1 MVIKITRIL
10 LLVIAI
16 IVAAIYLPHFYWMI
30 FDINIRTPYVMYSA
44 VTDDFMFYRY
54 RNQELFYVDKQG
66 KEYSRDQFEELLPL
80 QNYRQLSSSGKMPD
94 SLRGQKIDIRDVRDN
109 NITYRVTPEDF
120 DNLQIQLYPL
130 FESQSGRVRLEMP
143 REFFRIARRM
153 EFIDADKNEVNEE
166 MSARFTSALTAQGF
180 QFPAKLIS
188 GNPNPKKA
196 FDEGYFV
203 VDAGNA
209 VFHLKQVK
217 GEPFCVKTAIPSD
230 IPIAAIVMREF
241 SLREFYGLL
250 FTQANDVYLIS
261 YENYQLIKLPI
272 EGYNREADVFTLS
285 ADLFFRVMTLRS
297 DSEIRAFVTDRDY
310 KIINTYSE
318 TWKTKFQMT
327 RGIVA
332 SYLFPFSI
340 ELTAAKSKLVNLY
353 FHFSSW
359 HYFLGNL
366 FFFVLAIGLLLWK
379 KSPVSNNIFELTVIL
394 VTGVYGLVAV
404 LIFEKVG
411 KTI

>member
-1 MVIKITRIL
+1 MVIKITRML
-10 LLVIAI
+10 LLIIAI

-30 FDINIRTPYVMYSA
+30 FDVNIRTPYVMYSA

-54 RNQELFYVDKQG
+54 RNQDMYYVDNQG

-94 SLRGQKIDIRDVRDN
+94 SLRGQKIDIREVRDN
-109 NITYRVTPEDF
+109 YITYRVSPEDF

-143 REFFRIARRM
+143 REFFRITERM
-153 EFIDADKNEVNEE
+153 EFIDAEKNIINEE
-166 MSARFTSALTAQGF
+166 ISARFTSALTARGF

-203 VDAGNA
+203 VDASNA
-209 VFHLKQVK
+209 VFHIKQVK
-217 GEPFCVKTAIPSD
+217 GEPFCVKTSIPSD

-250 FTQANDVYLIS
+250 FTQSNDVYLIS
-261 YENYQLIKLPI
+261 YNNYQLIKLPI
-272 EGYNREADVFTLS
+272 EGYNRDADVFSLS
-285 ADLFFRVMTLRS
+285 ADLFFRVITLRS
-297 DSEIRAFVTDRDY
+297 DSDIRAFVTDRDY
-310 KIINTYSE
+310 TLIKTYSE
-318 TWKTKFQMT
+318 TWKTKFEMT

-340 ELTAAKSKLVNLY
+340 ELTTVKTKLVNLY

-359 HYFLGNL
+359 HYFLGNI
-366 FFFVLAIGLLLWK
+366 FFFGLVVIGLIWK
-379 KSPVSNNIFELTVIL
+379 KESIANNIFELSVIL
-394 VTGVYGLVAV
+394 ITGLYGLIAV
-404 LIFEKVG
+404 SIFEKVG
-411 KTI
+411 KSF